1 MEKGMFPVINLVIST
16 RLLRNHYPR
25 ARKSEIRND
34 IIIRESVLTPELE
47 YLITRQVQLAIIV
60 LKWNALGINA

>member
-1 MEKGMFPVINLVIST
+1 MSFCEN
-16 RLLRNHYPR
+16 RYPR

-34 IIIRESVLTPELE
+34 IIIRAREHSPGFE

-60 LKWNALGINA
+60 LK